1 MPIEMMDFMLGAKF
15 EKKSPPARQ
24 KHNLGANM
32 VAGKKPTRQL
42 HL

>member
-1 MPIEMMDFMLGAKF
+1 MMDFMLGAKF

-32 VAGKKPTRQL
+32 VAGKKTNEAITL
-42 HL
+42 IN